1 MYEEKYVRRGEIYSV
16 RYDNVLPGEAA
27 GTRPGLIISGNTGNR
42 SSQTVIIAYLT
53 TQDHNIGIH
62 YGPTKATGRPSYIQ
76 CEQIYTVNKQRLGRL
91 MGSLSDSEM
100 REVENRLDDVLDLGY
115 IDDTPLKAKEQ
126 EIAALRLQLE
136 ELKSEVFSLKTSLSG
151 KEDEILTRD
160 VELAVAK
167 RMYEKA
173 VGIIATMKA
182 EPDLPKP
189 PKYVQEI
196 EQTKKVEETPKPP
209 KNPKPPKPKEE
220 PKLVDINTATF
231 SQLRGIGLS
240 NSLVLSVI
248 NDRPYKKVE
257 DLKKVPGLSNTVY
270 RIVEKKVCC
279 VPVAEPPKVEETPV
293 VEETTPVEETPVVV
307 VEENVQKVNVN
318 KASVKELVDIG
329 LNMRSAQNIV
339 SHRKKNGDYSKLEDL
354 LNLEH
359 FGNTCMK
366 RYGHL
371 LEV

>member
-1 MYEEKYVRRGEIYSV
+1 MYEERHVRRGEIYRV
-16 RYDNVLPGEAA
+16 RLDTGWDSEQGV
-27 GTRPGLIISGNTGNR
+27 TRPALIISSNIGNDT
-42 SSQTVIIAYLT
+42 SPTVIVAYMT
-53 TQDHNIGIH
+53 TKDHNIGIH
-62 YGPTKATGRPSYIQ
+62 YGPTKATGIPSYVC
-76 CEQIYTVNKQRLGRL
+76 CEQIATVNKKRIIGDI
-91 MGSLSDSEM
+91 MGSLTPNEMKDVDS
-100 REVENRLDDVLDLGY
+100 RLDEVLDLGWV
-115 IDDTPLKAKEQ
+115 DDAPVKEKEQ
-126 EIAALRLQLE
+126 EIAALRLQLA
-136 ELKSEVFSLKTSLSG
+136 ELKSEVFRLKTSLSG

-160 VELAVAK
+160 VEIAVHK

-173 VGIIATMKA
+173 VGIIAAMKA

-189 PKYVQEI
+189 PTYVREI

-209 KNPKPPKPKEE
+209 KNPKPPKSKEE

-279 VPVAEPPKVEETPV
+279 IPVVEPPKVEETPKV
-293 VEETTPVEETPVVV
+293 PEETPVVV
-307 VEENVQKVNVN
+307 VKENTQKVNVN
-318 KASVKELVDIG
+318 KASMKELVDIG
-329 LNMRSAQNIV
+329 LNKRSAQNIV

>member
-1 MYEEKYVRRGEIYSV
+1 MAVEYVRRGEIYSV
-16 RYDNVLPGEAA
+16 RMDSGYGSEQGVSRPALVISNDVGNNSSPTVVVAYMT
-27 GTRPGLIISGNTGNR
+27 TR
-42 SSQTVIIAYLT
+42 
-53 TQDHNIGIH
+53 DHNIGIH

-76 CEQIYTVNKQRLGRL
+76 CEQLATVDKRRLVYM
-91 MGSLSDSEM
+91 MGTLSKAEM
-100 REVENRLDDVLDLGY
+100 REVESKLDEALDMGY
-115 IDDTPLKAKEQ
+115 VDDTPLLEKEQ
-126 EIAALRLQLE
+126 EINALKLQME
-136 ELKSEVFSLKTSLSG
+136 ELKSEVLRLRTSLSA

-160 VELAVAK
+160 VEIAVHK

-173 VGIIATMKA
+173 VGIIAAMKA

-231 SQLRGIGLS
+231 SQLRGVGLS

-279 VPVAEPPKVEETPV
+279 IPVVEPPKVEETPK
-293 VEETTPVEETPVVV
+293 VEEPKVPEETPVVV
-307 VEENVQKVNVN
+307 VEENVKKVNVN
-318 KASVKELVDIG
+318 KVTTKELTDIG
-329 LNMRSAQNIV
+329 LNKRSAQEIV
-339 SHRKKNGDYSKLEDL
+339 TYRKKNGDYTKLEDL
-354 LNLEH
+354 LVLKN